1 MSVEVRIPQ
10 IGFSTQEGT
19 LVEWL
24 VPDGG
29 TVQEGAPL
37 YTLELDKSVQDVA
50 SPASGTLK
58 VRGET
63 GQVYPVGTLI
73 AEIVQA

>member
-1 MSVEVRIPQ
+1 MSVEVKIPQ

-29 TVQEGAPL
+29 KVEEGAPL
-37 YTLELDKSVQDVA
+37 YTLELDKSVQEVQA
-50 SPASGTLK
+50 PAGGTLK
-58 VRGET
+58 VHAET

-73 AEIVQA
+73 AEIV

>member
-24 VPDGG
+24 VADGG
-29 TVQEGAPL
+29 PVEQGAPL
-37 YTLELDKSVQDVA
+37 YTLELDKSVQEIEAPVA
-50 SPASGTLK
+50 GTLK
-58 VRGET
+58 VHAAVGE
-63 GQVYPVGTLI
+63 VYPVGTLI
-73 AEIVQA
+73 AEIV

>member
-10 IGFSTQEGT
+10 IGFSMQEGT

-24 VPDGG
+24 VADGG
-29 TVQEGAPL
+29 EVQNGAPL
-37 YTLELDKSVQDVA
+37 YTLELDKAVQEVT
-50 SPASGTLK
+50 SPASGKLK
-58 VRGET
+58 VCAAV

-73 AEIVQA
+73 GEIT

>member
-1 MSVEVRIPQ
+1 MSVEVKIPQ

-24 VPDGG
+24 VPNGG
-29 TVQEGAPL
+29 KVEEGAPL
-37 YTLELDKSVQDVA
+37 YTLELDKSVQEVS

-58 VRGET
+58 VHAEI
-63 GQVYPVGTLI
+63 GQVYQVGALI
-73 AEIVQA
+73 AEIV

>member
-1 MSVEVRIPQ
+1 MSVEVKIPQ

-29 TVQEGAPL
+29 NVQEGTPL
-37 YTLELDKSVQDVA
+37 YTLELDKAVQEVS
-50 SPASGTLK
+50 SPASGTLR
-58 VRGET
+58 VHAAT
-63 GQVYPVGTLI
+63 GQVYQVGTLI
-73 AEIVQA
+73 AEIV

>member
-24 VPDGG
+24 IADGEH
-29 TVQEGAPL
+29 VDEGADL
-37 YTLELDKSVQDVA
+37 YSLELDKSVQDIPA
-50 SPASGTLK
+50 PASGTLK
-58 VRGET
+58 VHAAAGE
-63 GQVYPVGTLI
+63 VYPVGTLI
-73 AEIVQA
+73 AEIV

>member
-1 MSVEVRIPQ
+1 MSVEVKIPQ

-29 TVQEGAPL
+29 QVAEGAPL
-37 YTLELDKSVQDVA
+37 YTLELDKSVQEVT
-50 SPASGTLK
+50 SPASRQAEGA
-58 VRGET
+58 RGD
-63 GQVYPVGTLI
+63 GQVYPVGALI
-73 AEIVQA
+73 GEIV

>member
-24 VPDGG
+24 VADGAA
-29 TVQEGAPL
+29 VAEGAPL
-37 YTLELDKSVQDVA
+37 YTLELDKSIQEIE

-58 VRGET
+58 VHAVVGA
-63 GQVYPVGTLI
+63 VYPVGALI
-73 AEIVQA
+73 AEIL

>member
-1 MSVEVRIPQ
+1 MSVEVKIPQ
-10 IGFSTQEGT
+10 LGFSTQEGT

-29 TVQEGAPL
+29 PVQEGAPL
-37 YTLELDKSVQDVA
+37 YMLELDKAVQEVS

-58 VRGET
+58 VRAET
-63 GQVYPVGTLI
+63 GQVYAVGTLI
-73 AEIVQA
+73 AEIV